1 MARKPTAKKL
11 SMKGQPTEF
20 FHYIGDELC
29 VDGVIPVREI
39 IRKMGTPTYIYSAEA
54 MLHPLR
60 ELQTSLSDLPHLICF
75 AVKSNSNLHVL
86 KLMAAADAGMDL
98 VSSGE
103 LKRAL
108 KAGVDPQKIVFSGV
122 GKTRQEMRE
131 GIEAGILSF
140 NVESVPELELLN
152 EVARDLGVVAP
163 VALRFNPDVD
173 AKTHP
178 YISTGLKKNKF
189 GLDKAEVLS
198 VVQHIKKKKLA
209 FISLKGIS
217 IHIGSQILELSP
229 LKDSFVRLRKLVDQ
243 IEKILPGAL
252 EFVDLGGGL
261 GITYD
266 REKTLP
272 VAKYADAIHET
283 FGKSSGLKRPL
294 RIILE
299 PGRSL
304 VGNAGILV
312 TEVLFRKVRKSRD
325 FLIVDA
331 AMNDLMRPAL
341 YGSFHALIPVAKNK
355 SQGTTRT
362 TDIVG
367 PVCESS
373 DCFASGR
380 KLSKRI
386 QPKDHLAILSAGAY
400 GFSMSSS
407 YNTRPRPPEILVENG
422 TFRLIRRRE
431 THEDLLAAEE
441 NL

>member
-1 MARKPTAKKL
+1 
-11 SMKGQPTEF
+11 
-20 FHYIGDELC
+20 
-29 VDGVIPVREI
+29 
-39 IRKMGTPTYIYSAEA
+39 
-54 MLHPLR
+54 
-60 ELQTSLSDLPHLICF
+60 
-75 AVKSNSNLHVL
+75 
-86 KLMAAADAGMDL
+86 
-98 VSSGE
+98 
-103 LKRAL
+103 
-108 KAGVDPQKIVFSGV
+108 
-122 GKTRQEMRE
+122 
-131 GIEAGILSF
+131 
-140 NVESVPELELLN
+140 
-152 EVARDLGVVAP
+152 
-163 VALRFNPDVD
+163 LRFNPDVD

-189 GLDKAEVLS
+189 GLDKSEILD
-198 VVQHIKKKKLA
+198 VVGRLKKKKLRS
-209 FISLKGIS
+209 IVLRGIS

-229 LKDSFVRLRKLVDQ
+229 LEDSFVRLRRLVDQ
-243 IEKILPGAL
+243 VEKLLPGEL

-266 REKTLP
+266 RERPLP
-272 VAKYADAIHET
+272 VSQYTDAIHRI
-283 FGKSSGLKRPL
+283 FGESAGLKRPL
-294 RIILE
+294 RVLLE

-312 TEVLFRKVRKSRD
+312 TEVLFRKVRKTRD

-341 YGSFHALIPVAKNK
+341 YGSFHGVMPLQKRNN
-355 SQGTTRT
+355 QGEKRT

-386 QPKDHLAILSAGAY
+386 QPGDHLVILSAGAY

-431 THEDLLAAEE
+431 KHEDLLAAEE

>member
-1 MARKPTAKKL
+1 MAHKSNSKKPVKK
-11 SMKGQPTEF
+11 GHPTEYF
-20 FHYIGDELC
+20 DYVGDDLC
-29 VDGVIPVREI
+29 VDGTLSIQKI
-39 IRKMGTPTYIYSAEA
+39 IQKTGTPTYIYSAQA
-54 MLHPLR
+54 MLQPLR
-60 ELQTSLSDLPHLICF
+60 ELQDALANLPHLICF

-86 KLMAAADAGMDL
+86 KLMAVAGAGMDL

-122 GKTRQEMRE
+122 GKTRDEMRE
-131 GIEAGILSF
+131 GIQAGILSF
-140 NVESVPELELLN
+140 NVESIPELELLN

-189 GLDKAEVLS
+189 GLDRSEILS
-198 VVQHIKKKKLA
+198 VVENLKKKKLA

-243 IEKILPGAL
+243 IEKVLPGAL
-252 EFVDLGGGL
+252 EFVDLGGGI

-266 REKTLP
+266 REKPLP
-272 VAKYADAIHET
+272 IAKYAEAIQET
-283 FGKSSGLKRPL
+283 FGEKAGLKRPL

-304 VGNAGILV
+304 VGNAGVLV
-312 TEVLFRKVRKSRD
+312 TEVLFRKVRNSRD

-341 YGSFHALIPVAKNK
+341 YGSFHAVVPAQKKK
-355 SQGTTRT
+355 SQGATRT

-386 QPKDHLAILSAGAY
+386 QPGDHLAILSAGAY

-407 YNTRPRPPEILVENG
+407 YNTRPRPPEVLVENG
-422 TFRLIRRRE
+422 TFRMIRRRE